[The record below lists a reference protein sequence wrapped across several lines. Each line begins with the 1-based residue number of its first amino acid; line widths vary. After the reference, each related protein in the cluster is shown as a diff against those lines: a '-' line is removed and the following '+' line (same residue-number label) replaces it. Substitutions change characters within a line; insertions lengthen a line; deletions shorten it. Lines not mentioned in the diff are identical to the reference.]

1 MPALKS
7 CFATCVGLP
16 RVARIRPS
24 GGVQSDV
31 YNQNDNPINPYSQ
44 FSDFALNFHNFHSL
58 VMAYLDLN
66 NRNSERKSA
75 GMHWA
80 SLQGLAPA
88 CDEQRRGRRRVRL
101 QGPHR
106 PGGATGDQGTSEA
119 PLLSPQSKP
128 PMALQPS
135 KPLHSGRDLKTPSW
149 SRRSHAGRRP
159 SRTPSSVSTRP
170 PCLGTDL
177 GLCRCK
183 QYVNIGCVFICVLHS
198 NHGPLRSWSCRMKVR
213 QEYCFLSLVLRT
225 LH

>member
-1 MPALKS
+1 MWLLCKFAKA
-7 CFATCVGLP
+7 CFCAEWCQKHDGFPQGT
-16 RVARIRPS
+16 RIRPS

-101 QGPHR
+101 QGPHQ
-106 PGGATGDQGTSEA
+106 PGGTTGDQGTSEA

-135 KPLHSGRDLKTPSW
+135 TSLHSWNPKLRPEDTEFLPQVARRKKALTNSFERFDKTAVPW
-149 SRRSHAGRRP
+149 HRLGA
-159 SRTPSSVSTRP
+159 VST
-170 PCLGTDL
+170 
-177 GLCRCK
+177 
-183 QYVNIGCVFICVLHS
+183 
-198 NHGPLRSWSCRMKVR
+198 
-213 QEYCFLSLVLRT
+213 
-225 LH
+225 